1 MYSTHVRQYRLF
13 YGELEQ
19 NCRSGAFSYKVYIWA
34 SERAVKCCCPFL
46 GCLQLLC
53 CLWYSVHRCRE
64 KLLYFKIF
72 RSTWAP
78 RLCEKNAFE
87 ECQACLKY
95 LLLLLEDA
103 AEKTPFMW
111 RQRFQLKATFC
122 HSFASWWS
130 LSVYPALSFSVLF
143 SLFFFLPPPSVF
155 FSVSADWQIEVEV
168 SPSPPG
174 PATHCDSPPPSSRR
188 VSLLIWQGYL
198 RAIAFEKPSTMTQKW
213 TPPAVQGVKE
223 DALKRMPENFLIKLE
238 ASTQWSVAC
247 QQCTP

>member
-1 MYSTHVRQYRLF
+1 MYSTHVRQYCLF

-46 GCLQLLC
+46 GCLQSLC

-78 RLCEKNAFE
+78 WLCEKNAFE

-143 SLFFFLPPPSVF
+143 SLFFFCPLPPCSFLCRLIGRSRLKCHPALPAQPHIVIPPPPPLGVCLCWYGRVTSGP
-155 FSVSADWQIEVEV
+155 
-168 SPSPPG
+168 SPSKNLPQWPK
-174 PATHCDSPPPSSRR
+174 SE
-188 VSLLIWQGYL
+188 LLPLFKG
-198 RAIAFEKPSTMTQKW
+198 
-213 TPPAVQGVKE
+213 
-223 DALKRMPENFLIKLE
+223 LKKMLWKGCRKTF
-238 ASTQWSVAC
+238 
-247 QQCTP
+247 